1 MMIKPGYEELEK
13 KARILEALL
22 SDLPLQDH
30 ILSCLQNAEELIK
43 ANPELKSTL
52 LEQITRLFEMNVK
65 LKQEILEHERV
76 ERDLKYK
83 ANRLESLIE
92 HSLLAIV
99 TLDAENKVVSC
110 NEFFEKIFQYQQ
122 AEILGKDLDELL
134 AGELYLQDAKANTE
148 KVRRGQTIHRM
159 GKRRRKDGS
168 FIDAEIF
175 GVPVIVDEKVMGLYF
190 IYSDISERK
199 RMEEALRESEEKY
212 RSILESMEEGYYEVD
227 LKGSFTFINKALCR
241 VFGYS
246 EEELIGL
253 NNRQF
258 MDEYNAEKVYQAF
271 NKVYEN
277 GIPLK
282 GLRLEIFEK
291 EGNRRT
297 VEISIALIR
306 EVKGHSIGF
315 RGIVQD
321 ISEKKSIEAQLLQIQ
336 KLEALGTL
344 AGGIAHN
351 FNNLLM
357 GILGN
362 TSLMLLELDPENPNC
377 KRLKTIES
385 LIQNG
390 SKLTSQLLGYA
401 REGKYAPQALAVN
414 PIVKETAQ
422 TFAMTRKEISIHYDL
437 TEDLLPV
444 VADKSQM
451 EQVLLNLFINAAD
464 AMPQG
469 GQLYLHTQN
478 VTHAEIYGIPFDPK
492 KGSYI
497 LLSVRDTGIGMDQ
510 KTIERI
516 FEPFYT
522 TKGLSRG
529 TGLSL
534 ASCYGIIKAHQGYIR
549 VESQKGAGTTFYIY
563 LPAVTDSAF
572 LSAQSKFPEAVKE
585 GKTLLLIDDE
595 APILDVG
602 RQMLEKL
609 GYRVFTA
616 QNGEEALGLY
626 QSHYKQIDAVILDM
640 IMPGK
645 SGSETFD
652 QMLVINPH
660 SKVLLA
666 SGYSI
671 DGQAGKIME
680 RGCKGFIQKPF
691 DLEELSK
698 KINEILG

>member
-1 MMIKPGYEELEK
+1 
-13 KARILEALL
+13 
-22 SDLPLQDH
+22 
-30 ILSCLQNAEELIK
+30 
-43 ANPELKSTL
+43 
-52 LEQITRLFEMNVK
+52 
-65 LKQEILEHERV
+65 
-76 ERDLKYK
+76 
-83 ANRLESLIE
+83 
-92 HSLLAIV
+92 
-99 TLDAENKVVSC
+99 
-110 NEFFEKIFQYQQ
+110 
-122 AEILGKDLDELL
+122 
-134 AGELYLQDAKANTE
+134 
-148 KVRRGQTIHRM
+148 
-159 GKRRRKDGS
+159 
-168 FIDAEIF
+168 
-175 GVPVIVDEKVMGLYF
+175 
-190 IYSDISERK
+190 
-199 RMEEALRESEEKY
+199 
-212 RSILESMEEGYYEVD
+212 
-227 LKGSFTFINKALCR
+227 
-241 VFGYS
+241 
-246 EEELIGL
+246 
-253 NNRQF
+253 
-258 MDEYNAEKVYQAF
+258 
-271 NKVYEN
+271 
-277 GIPLK
+277 
-282 GLRLEIFEK
+282 
-291 EGNRRT
+291 
-297 VEISIALIR
+297 
-306 EVKGHSIGF
+306 
-315 RGIVQD
+315 
-321 ISEKKSIEAQLLQIQ
+321 
-336 KLEALGTL
+336 
-344 AGGIAHN
+344 
-351 FNNLLM
+351 
-357 GILGN
+357 
-362 TSLMLLELDPENPNC
+362 
-377 KRLKTIES
+377 
-385 LIQNG
+385 
-390 SKLTSQLLGYA
+390 LLGYA

-572 LSAQSKFPEAVKE
+572 LSAQSKFPEAVKA